1 MDRDKLHAVLE
12 GHRGWLTGTPRAQRA
27 DLQRADLQQADLQ
40 RADLRVADLQGADL
54 RVANLREADLRG
66 ADLRGANLR
75 VANLRGADLRVADLR
90 EANLREANLQGANL
104 DFSAWPLSCG
114 SLQAKAD
121 ERLVAQ
127 LLFHVARLDVSG
139 ASEWAQG
146 AVKAVALYADK
157 FCEYRADVEL
167 LELKEEADADSE

>member
-12 GHRGWLTGTPRAQRA
+12 GHRGWLAGTPWAQR
-27 DLQRADLQQADLQ
+27 
-40 RADLRVADLQGADL
+40 ADLQGADL
-54 RVANLREADLRG
+54 QG
-66 ADLRGANLR
+66 
-75 VANLRGADLRVADLR
+75 ANLRGADLRVADLR